1 MSSDT
6 TSLERALFIA
16 VLVIASGCFL
26 LPFLPHDTVVIVA
39 RTIGITIFLFFVAGL
54 VVRWRLRRCRPPTAG
69 GSPTPE
75 PPAPPVA

>member
-26 LPFLPHDTVVIVA
+26 LPFLPHDVVTIVA

-54 VVRWRLRRCRPPTAG
+54 VVRWRLRRRGPPTAG
-69 GSPTPE
+69 GPPTPE